1 MSFLKVKKTNMA
13 EFSAHSFAPRRLT
26 KAELAARKKAME
38 EGRKQLKMVAELEK
52 LDKAQKKEDDDID
65 LSLFNV

>member
-1 MSFLKVKKTNMA
+1 MT

-38 EGRKQLKMVAELEK
+38 EGRKQLEMLAEIEK
-52 LDKAQKKEDDDID
+52 RDNAQKKDDDID

>member
-1 MSFLKVKKTNMA
+1 MA
-13 EFSAHSFAPRRLT
+13 EFSAHSFVPRRLT

-38 EGRKQLKMVAELEK
+38 EGRKQLEMVAELEK

-65 LSLFNV
+65 LSLFNVQY

>member
-1 MSFLKVKKTNMA
+1 MTES
-13 EFSAHSFAPRRLT
+13 SAHSFAPRRLT

-38 EGRKQLKMVAELEK
+38 EGRKQLEMLAEIEK
-52 LDKAQKKEDDDID
+52 RDNAQKKDDDID

>member
-1 MSFLKVKKTNMA
+1 MT

-38 EGRKQLKMVAELEK
+38 EGRKQLEMVAELEK
-52 LDKAQKKEDDDID
+52 LDKAQKKENEDID
-65 LSLFNV
+65 LSQFTV

>member
-1 MSFLKVKKTNMA
+1 MA

-26 KAELAARKKAME
+26 KVELAARKKAME
-38 EGRKQLKMVAELEK
+38 AGRKQLEMIAELEK
-52 LDKAQKKEDDDID
+52 LDKDQKKDDDID

>member
-1 MSFLKVKKTNMA
+1 MA

-26 KAELAARKKAME
+26 KAELAERKKAME
-38 EGRKQLKMVAELEK
+38 EGRKQLEMVAELEK
-52 LDKAQKKEDDDID
+52 LDKDQKKDDDID

>member
-1 MSFLKVKKTNMA
+1 MTES
-13 EFSAHSFAPRRLT
+13 SAHSFAPRRLT

-38 EGRKQLKMVAELEK
+38 QWRKQLEMVAELEK